1 MGFKRIKNKL
11 KDDCELCFGEKGG
24 VPGNENIHYV
34 SVQGTNIKY
43 TVKVC
48 DYCSSKWFS

>member
-1 MGFKRIKNKL
+1 MGLKRIKKI
-11 KDDCELCFGEKGG
+11 KDKCEICHGNEGG

-34 SVQGTNIKY
+34 SVDNKHKTYSVI
-43 TVKVC
+43 VC